1 LTRHTGA
8 YCRRK
13 LAFTSR
19 VRNLPIRFSP
29 DADSRDGMK
38 ESEHIQEPQHHADH
52 HDGIQDGFDAARHG
66 DKAVHQPQQDTHDD
80 EGK

>member
-1 LTRHTGA
+1 
-8 YCRRK
+8 
-13 LAFTSR
+13 
-19 VRNLPIRFSP
+19 
-29 DADSRDGMK
+29 MK